1 MNPEAAVLLL
11 FRLLY
16 ALLLIRVVLSWLP
29 RASSSHPAVLFVYR
43 LTSPMLDPIRRVMPP
58 VGGLDFSPIVAIL
71 LLSLLQQVVA
81 DLMSRATG
89 L

>member
-1 MNPEAAVLLL
+1 MSPEAAVLFL

-29 RASSSHPAVLFVYR
+29 RSTTSHPAVLLVYW

-58 VGGLDFSPIVAIL
+58 VGGMDFSPIVAIL
-71 LLSLLQQVVA
+71 LLSLLQQLVV
-81 DLMSRATG
+81 G
-89 L
+89 LISAGAGL